1 MTTIDNHCEAT
12 ARQSCPCMCYCRL
25 GSVPRPQNVPER
37 ILFEKLACGS
47 AVLKY
52 LQNVDDLSG
61 RNPCFRP
68 VLEAGIEPLVA
79 TARAL
84 AKWCLLLVDSFYD
97 TPISVSLWIAAM
109 EAKKTLQA
117 LNLMS
122 AFNPGELESFLNFLR
137 THNGDTPF
145 QPQLQSDSAAD

>member
-1 MTTIDNHCEAT
+1 MTTIINDCEAT
-12 ARQSCPCMCYCRL
+12 ARRACPCMCYCRL
-25 GSVPRPQNVPER
+25 SSVPRPQKVPER

-47 AVLKY
+47 AILKY
-52 LQNVDDLSG
+52 LQNVDELSG
-61 RNPCFRP
+61 RNSFFRP

-84 AKWCLLLVDSFYD
+84 AKWCLLLVDSYYN
-97 TPISVSLWIAAM
+97 TPISVSLWISAM

-122 AFNPGELESFLNFLR
+122 AFNPGELESFCNFLR
-137 THNGDTPF
+137 THNGDTP
-145 QPQLQSDSAAD
+145 LQQKLLSDSAAD

>member
-1 MTTIDNHCEAT
+1 MTTINNYCEAT
-12 ARQSCPCMCYCRL
+12 ARRACPCMCYCRL
-25 GSVPRPQNVPER
+25 GSVPRPQNVAER

-52 LQNVDDLSG
+52 LQNVDELSG
-61 RNPCFRP
+61 RDTYFRP

-84 AKWCLLLVDSFYD
+84 AKWCLLLVYNYYD
-97 TPISVSLWIAAM
+97 VPISVSLWISAM

-117 LNLMS
+117 LNLKS
-122 AFNPGELESFLNFLR
+122 AFNPGEFESFCNFLR
-137 THNGDTPF
+137 THAGDIPSDNGLFPD
-145 QPQLQSDSAAD
+145 SDAE